1 MESINNFWNK
11 LEQDIEPPKYLR
23 QVKILSYKK
32 FNKIIS
38 ERKSKSIKKIA
49 KDLYSGDVYIIRN
62 TVSSTFLENL
72 KEKLLEWSL
81 KEKSKFH
88 KMIENC
94 PNFWRNIDK
103 NNSKKYSIRAIR
115 KAYYFFRWNKSSIKV
130 WEKFNKPWG
139 CVKFLGGLKFNSFI
153 NNTPKDGVIDRIQV
167 VNYPE
172 NKGYIAPHQHNPK
185 HQRVLISLYMSE
197 IKKNFNNGGTYFYKK
212 KKKIN
217 IEKKIKCGDL
227 GLFYATMIH
236 GVDKVQPIKGK
247 RKNDGRW
254 WIGLYSPE
262 SNLTKKKRTTSN
274 SVNLN

>member
-72 KEKLLEWSL
+72 KEKLLKWSW
-81 KEKSKFH
+81 KEKSTFH

-103 NNSKKYSIRAIR
+103 NNSKK
-115 KAYYFFRWNKSSIKV
+115 
-130 WEKFNKPWG
+130 
-139 CVKFLGGLKFNSFI
+139 
-153 NNTPKDGVIDRIQV
+153 
-167 VNYPE
+167 
-172 NKGYIAPHQHNPK
+172 
-185 HQRVLISLYMSE
+185 
-197 IKKNFNNGGTYFYKK
+197 
-212 KKKIN
+212 
-217 IEKKIKCGDL
+217 
-227 GLFYATMIH
+227 
-236 GVDKVQPIKGK
+236 
-247 RKNDGRW
+247 
-254 WIGLYSPE
+254 
-262 SNLTKKKRTTSN
+262 
-274 SVNLN
+274 